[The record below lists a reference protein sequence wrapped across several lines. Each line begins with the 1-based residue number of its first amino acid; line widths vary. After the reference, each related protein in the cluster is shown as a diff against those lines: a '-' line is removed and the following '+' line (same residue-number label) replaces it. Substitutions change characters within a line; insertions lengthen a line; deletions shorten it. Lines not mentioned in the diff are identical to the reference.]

1 MRLPDNFY
9 EKCEE
14 TRPLS
19 SKVYVT
25 DLSADARK
33 SLPQKVSEL
42 IEFLEPGNIFKPK
55 DLVAV
60 KIHFGEVG
68 NTSYIR
74 PQYVRRIVDRL
85 KELEAKP
92 FLTDTNTLY
101 VGTRTEAY
109 SHLVTAFDHGFT
121 REVTGAP
128 VIIADGLR
136 GNNQVLVP
144 LHGHHVEKAHIAAD
158 IHNADALVVLSHFKG
173 HELCGF
179 GGALKNI
186 GMGCASREGKLAEH
200 SNISPKVS
208 KKICI
213 GCGECQSWCRGGAIS
228 LEGENELRKAFINPE
243 HCVGCAECI
252 LACPRGAIRVRWNE
266 SIPTFMEKMMEY
278 AAATLSTKKKKMLC
292 VSFVT
297 DVSPLCDCNPFSD
310 RPIVPGIGVLASL
323 DPVAID
329 QAAADLVNAAP
340 GIASSSLGTA
350 LSPGDDKF
358 RALFPQI
365 DWTHQL
371 AYAEKL
377 GLGSREYT
385 LVRLEN
391 ASKA

>member
-1 MRLPDNFY
+1 MPS
-9 EKCEE
+9 
-14 TRPLS
+14 T
-19 SKVYVT
+19 VYMT

-33 SLPQKVSEL
+33 SLPQKFSEL
-42 IEFLEPGNIFKPK
+42 IESVAPSAIFRPK

-60 KIHFGEVG
+60 KIHFGEAG
-68 NTSYIR
+68 NTAYIR
-74 PQYVRRIVDRL
+74 PPFVRRIVDRL
-85 KELEAKP
+85 KDLGAKP

-128 VIIADGLR
+128 VIISDGLR
-136 GNNQVLVP
+136 GNNRVDVSFN
-144 LHGHHVEKAHIAAD
+144 GTHVKKAHIAAD
-158 IHNADALVVLSHFKG
+158 IYNADALVVLSHFKG
-173 HELCGF
+173 HELSGF

-186 GMGCASREGKLAEH
+186 GMGCAAREGKLEQH
-200 SNISPKVS
+200 SNISPKVT

-213 GCGECQSWCRGGAIS
+213 GCGECQSWCRGEAIS
-228 LEGENELRKAFINPE
+228 LEDDGDSVKAVINPE
-243 HCVGCAECI
+243 KCIGCAECI
-252 LACPRGAIRVRWNE
+252 LACPQGAIRVRWNE

-278 AAATLSTKKKKMLC
+278 AAATLQNKKNKMMC

-310 RPIVPGIGVLASL
+310 RPIVPGIGILVSR

-329 QAAADLVNAAP
+329 QAAADLVNGAP
-340 GIASSSLGTA
+340 GNVSSCLNAA
-350 LSPGDDKF
+350 LSPGEDKF
-358 RALFPQI
+358 RALFPNI

-377 GLGSREYT
+377 GLGTREYS
-385 LVRLEN
+385 LERLG
-391 ASKA
+391 STSS